1 MTLTSAEDDCPGAV
15 GHDAIFQVPLDGAR
29 EHEALDVAADPYE
42 ICAGVA
48 VAHARDVLL
57 DDRPLVELCRDV
69 VRRRADHL
77 DASLERPVVRAR
89 ACEGGQKRM
98 VDVDR

>member
-15 GHDAIFQVPLDGAR
+15 GHDAVFEVPLDGAR
-29 EHEALDVAADPYE
+29 EHEALDVAADPHE
-42 ICAGVA
+42 ICTGVA
-48 VAHARDVLL
+48 VTPAGDILL

-77 DASLERPVVRAR
+77 DPSLERPVVGAR
-89 ACEGGQKRM
+89 ACEGGKERM
-98 VDVDR
+98 VDVD